1 MNEILSDQKLIE
13 KGYYISDLRKN
24 KIHEKMKSIDENQH
38 NFIEYMKNSNQI
50 DLMKYRSNLNR
61 LNENIEIKLH
71 NFQENSEFINNINE
85 YNSNF
90 KRNYFDN
97 FSVNNTEND
106 RGIVNFSINSKDNYG
121 SENNG
126 KLKNDLLINKKSKYV
141 NTFINAKNTKY
152 EKDASSIFYDNYNTL
167 NSRSF
172 NRNYSQINFLGGN
185 SNRLEHQSK

>member
-13 KGYYISDLRKN
+13 KGYSISDLRKN

-71 NFQENSEFINNINE
+71 NFQENSEFINNTNE

-167 NSRSF
+167 NNRSF

>member
-1 MNEILSDQKLIE
+1 
-13 KGYYISDLRKN
+13 
-24 KIHEKMKSIDENQH
+24 MKSIDENQH

-97 FSVNNTEND
+97 SSVNNTEND
-106 RGIVNFSINSKDNYG
+106 RGIVNFSINTKDNYC

-167 NSRSF
+167 NNRSF

-185 SNRLEHQSK
+185 SNRLEHQSN